1 MLRPT
6 SQDRSS
12 SSFPL
17 GHFPTKEETE
27 ECMCVLNRAR
37 FAEQYSI
44 GKILGEWLLVNWT
57 VFWKSSIIKLTSS
70 QNPNQNR
77 VYYT

>member
-17 GHFPTKEETE
+17 GHFPTEEETE
-27 ECMCVLNRAR
+27 ECVCVLNRAR

-44 GKILGEWLLVNWT
+44 GKILGEWLIVNWT
-57 VFWKSSIIKLTSS
+57 VFWKSSTIKLTSS